1 MGLRLLQERL
11 AALYAGRARL
21 VLRVARRA
29 AASRVRL
36 ELPDDAVAR
45 RAA

>member
-21 VLRVARRA
+21 AFESPAGGGL
-29 AASRVRL
+29 RVRL
-36 ELPDDAVAR
+36 ELPDDAATEVA
-45 RAA
+45 